1 MSRRKSATTAPQAPA
16 VEPARAQGARRAGVR
31 ARAREAARPYPARP
45 GGEAVPLPVPAP
57 DAEVGVRDLRD
68 HLSRYLERVKA
79 GEELTVTEHG
89 RPIARLV
96 APRPRDRWDELVA
109 RGLIRPALEPA
120 TDIDIDSLPE
130 IPGFSLSEYLISLR
144 DAEYEAMHRGHD
156 DVSRRLGDREDP
168 PAGG

>member
-1 MSRRKSATTAPQAPA
+1 M
-16 VEPARAQGARRAGVR
+16 GAGV
-31 ARAREAARPYPARP
+31 A
-45 GGEAVPLPVPAP
+45 GEAIAPYGHELPDQPVPAP
-57 DAEVGVRDLRD
+57 ELEVGVRELRD

-96 APRPRDRWDELVA
+96 GPHPPDRWDELVA

-120 TDIDIDSLPE
+120 TDIDLDSLPE

-144 DAEYEAMHRGHD
+144 DAEYEAMHRGPD
-156 DVSRRLGDREDP
+156 DVSRRVGAREDP
-168 PAGG
+168 PPGG

>member
-1 MSRRKSATTAPQAPA
+1 MTPQPRTPATREAVAPYEEGPVGRGAPA
-16 VEPARAQGARRAGVR
+16 GV
-31 ARAREAARPYPARP
+31 ATPE
-45 GGEAVPLPVPAP
+45 V
-57 DAEVGVRDLRD
+57 EVGVRELRD

-96 APRPRDRWDELVA
+96 GPRPLDRLDELVA

-120 TDIDIDSLPE
+120 TDIDIESLPE

-144 DAEYEAMHRGHD
+144 DAEYEAMHRGPD
-156 DVSRRLGDREDP
+156 DVPRRVGDREDP
-168 PAGG
+168 PPGG

>member
-1 MSRRKSATTAPQAPA
+1 MNRKKSATMAPRVPIREA
-16 VEPARAQGARRAGVR
+16 VEPYGSGLGGA
-31 ARAREAARPYPARP
+31 
-45 GGEAVPLPVPAP
+45 PVPSP
-57 DAEVGVRDLRD
+57 TPGVEVGVRDLRD

-109 RGLIRPALEPA
+109 RGLIRPALHPA
-120 TDIDIDSLPE
+120 TDIDIESLPE

-144 DAEYEAMHRGHD
+144 DAEYEAMHRGRD
-156 DVSRRLGDREDP
+156 NLSRRLGDREDP
-168 PAGG
+168 PPGG

>member
-1 MSRRKSATTAPQAPA
+1 MAI
-16 VEPARAQGARRAGVR
+16 
-31 ARAREAARPYPARP
+31 REAVAPY
-45 GGEAVPLPVPAP
+45 GGGIEGVPIPEI
-57 DAEVGVRDLRD
+57 EVGVRELRD

-96 APRPRDRWDELVA
+96 GPRERDRWDELMA

-130 IPGFSLSEYLISLR
+130 IPGFSLSDYLISLR
-144 DAEYEAMHRGHD
+144 DGEYEAMHRGHD

-168 PAGG
+168 LPGG

>member
-1 MSRRKSATTAPQAPA
+1 MIRKKSATKSPDVAT
-16 VEPARAQGARRAGVR
+16 
-31 ARAREAARPYPARP
+31 REAVAPY
-45 GGEAVPLPVPAP
+45 GGGIEGVPIPEI
-57 DAEVGVRDLRD
+57 EVGVRELRD

-96 APRPRDRWDELVA
+96 GPQERDRWDELMA

-130 IPGFSLSEYLISLR
+130 IPGFSLSDYLISLR
-144 DAEYEAMHRGHD
+144 DGEYEAMHRGHD

-168 PAGG
+168 PPGG

>member
-1 MSRRKSATTAPQAPA
+1 MIRRKSATTGPDVAI
-16 VEPARAQGARRAGVR
+16 
-31 ARAREAARPYPARP
+31 REAVAPYA
-45 GGEAVPLPVPAP
+45 GGLEGFPIPE
-57 DAEVGVRDLRD
+57 AEVGVRELRD

-96 APRPRDRWDELVA
+96 APREYDRWDELMA

-130 IPGFSLSEYLISLR
+130 VPGFSLSDYLISLR
-144 DAEYEAMHRGHD
+144 DGEYEAMHRGHD

-168 PAGG
+168 PSGG